1 MKKLSIRDLDLEG
14 KRVFIRVDFNVP
26 LNKDGGI
33 QNDTRIR
40 LSLPTIQYALSRGA
54 KVILASHLGR
64 PGGKTNLRMSLR
76 PVSIAIKSA
85 IECPVKM
92 AESCIGSEVVSQSR
106 LMKRGEVLLLENLR
120 FHPGEEANE
129 IGFAQQLANLC
140 DLYVNDAFGT
150 AHRAHAS
157 TTGII
162 PFVGQGAVGFLM
174 EKELLNLGYAI
185 TNPKRPYVAILGGS
199 KISGKI
205 EIIENLI
212 ELVDVILI
220 GGGMAYT
227 FLKAKGLEVG
237 RSLVESDK
245 ITFAR
250 NLLKK
255 SGEQGTLMV
264 LPVDHLVVEN
274 LKPGARN
281 RSTLVEKTPEEWI
294 GVDIGPSTC
303 KNFEQKISSAKTI
316 FWNGPLGIFEI
327 VDFSQG
333 TLNIAKAVSESQAM
347 TIVGGG
353 DSIAALSKAG
363 VTEKISHISTGGG
376 ASLEFLSG
384 KKLPGLDALSSK

>member
-14 KRVFIRVDFNVP
+14 KRIFVRVDFNVP
-26 LNKDGGI
+26 LNEDGKI
-33 QNDTRIR
+33 QNDARIK

-64 PGGKTNLRMSLR
+64 PGGKINPNMSLR
-76 PVSIAIKSA
+76 PVAVAIKSA
-85 IECPVKM
+85 LGCPVKM
-92 AESCIGSEVVSQSR
+92 ADSCIGSEVVSQSQ
-106 LMKRGEVLLLENLR
+106 LIKSGEILLLENLR

-129 IGFAQQLANLC
+129 IKFAQQLASLC

-150 AHRAHAS
+150 VHRAHAS

-162 PFVGQGAVGFLM
+162 PFVGQSAVGFLM
-174 EKELLNLGYAI
+174 EKELLNLGCAI
-185 TNPKRPYVAILGGS
+185 TNPKRPYVAIIGGA

-205 EIIENLI
+205 EIVEKLI
-212 ELVDVILI
+212 KLVDVILI

-227 FLKAKGLEVG
+227 FLKAKGVEVG

-245 ITFAR
+245 IILAQD
-250 NLLKK
+250 LLKK
-255 SGEQGTLMV
+255 SKKQGSLIV

-274 LKPGARN
+274 LRPGASI
-281 RSTLVEKTPEEWI
+281 RSTLVDKTPEESI
-294 GVDIGPSTC
+294 GVDIGPATC
-303 KNFEQKISSAKTI
+303 KIFEEKISTAKTI
-316 FWNGPLGIFEI
+316 FWNGPLGIFEMA
-327 VDFSQG
+327 DFSQG
-333 TLNIAKAVSESQAM
+333 TLNIGKAVSESQAM

-363 VTEKISHISTGGG
+363 VTEKINHVSTGGG

-384 KKLPGLDALSSK
+384 KNLPGLEALSSQ